1 MNDQSDHALVQ
12 EIDKERTSLLE
23 LLQDW
28 LEVPMLVL
36 AFLWLGLFIVEIAW
50 GLTPILEIAG
60 TIIWVMFI
68 AEFTLGFVLA
78 PRKPYY
84 LKENWLKGLA
94 LAAPAF
100 RLLRIVRLLR
110 IARAA
115 RLARGLRLLRLLSSL
130 NRSMRALA
138 AAMGRRGFGYVI
150 LLTLIVTLV
159 SAAGMYAFENE
170 APNGRNVA
178 SYGDAVWWTAMIITT
193 LGSDYWPQ
201 TSAGRVLC
209 FFLALYSFAV
219 FGYVTA
225 TLATWFVD
233 SDAASKD
240 SQLASASAIE
250 ELRAEIA
257 AMRREL
263 QRNTDTDSGFRPP
276 PE

>member
-1 MNDQSDHALVQ
+1 MTDEPDHALVA
-12 EIDKERTSLLE
+12 EIDKERASLLQ

-50 GLTPILEIAG
+50 GLTPLLEIAG
-60 TIIWVMFI
+60 TIIWVLFI
-68 AEFTLGFVLA
+68 AEFGLGFVLA
-78 PRKPYY
+78 PRKLRY
-84 LKENWLKGLA
+84 LRDNWLKGIA

-130 NRSMRALA
+130 NRGMRALSTT
-138 AAMGRRGFGYVI
+138 MGRRGFGYVI

-170 APNGRNVA
+170 APDGRNFE
-178 SYGDAVWWTAMIITT
+178 SYGDAVWWTAMIVTT

-225 TLATWFVD
+225 TLATWFID
-233 SDAASKD
+233 SDAANKD
-240 SQLASASAIE
+240 SELASASAIE
-250 ELRAEIA
+250 DLRSEIA
-257 AMRREL
+257 ALRREL
-263 QRNTDTDSGFRPP
+263 QNK
-276 PE
+276 

>member
-1 MNDQSDHALVQ
+1 MNAKPDDTLTDD
-12 EIDKERTSLLE
+12 IDRERNSLLE

-28 LEVPMLVL
+28 LEIPMLIL
-36 AFLWLGLFIVEIAW
+36 AFLWLCLFIVEIAW

-60 TIIWVMFI
+60 TLIWAAFI
-68 AEFTLGFVLA
+68 AEFLLGFVLA
-78 PRKPYY
+78 PRKLRY
-84 LKENWLKGLA
+84 LKNNWLKGIA

-130 NRSMRALA
+130 NRGMRALSS
-138 AAMGRRGFGYVI
+138 AMGRRGFGYVI

-170 APNGRNVA
+170 TPDGRNFD

-209 FFLALYSFAV
+209 FFLALYAFAV

-225 TLATWFVD
+225 TLATWFID
-233 SDAASKD
+233 SDAANKD
-240 SQLASASAIE
+240 SEQASASSIE
-250 ELRAEIA
+250 ALRAEIA
-257 AMRREL
+257 ELRREL
-263 QRNTDTDSGFRPP
+263 SKKTLDANQNK
-276 PE
+276 